1 MRGRVQDAG
10 AKRCI
15 AALLADRQRE
25 HHRRSLAAVRQCSAV
40 DAVLVPEG
48 RFELSGI
55 KISLPNNSMV
65 LVYLFL
71 V

>member
-10 AKRCI
+10 AKRCNP
-15 AALLADRQRE
+15 ALLADRQRE
-25 HHRRSLAAVRQCSAV
+25 HHRRSLAAVRRCSTV

-65 LVYLFL
+65 LVFLFL